1 MNEKNYEKILN
12 LRKKLEELDKNLEK
26 IKKKDSFFKFFT
38 RSAIISFIF
47 LFIGPIFKIQNST
60 KILIF
65 VLVFIL
71 SNLVQIIFISKN
83 QKKEIEK
90 IKKEQIK
97 IQAQIFG
104 LVKEDENWK
113 KLNIKYSISSQRL
126 KVLRRIYE
134 KRI

>member
-12 LRKKLEELDKNLEK
+12 LRKKLEILDKNLEK
-26 IKKKDSFFKFFT
+26 IKNKNSFLKFFT
-38 RSAIISFIF
+38 RSLLISLVF
-47 LFIGPIFKIQNST
+47 LFIGSIMKFQNPT

-71 SNLVQIIFISKN
+71 SNLIQLIFISKN

-97 IQAQIFG
+97 IQAQIFA
-104 LVKEDENWK
+104 LVKDDENWK
-113 KLNIKYSISSQRL
+113 KPKIKYSISSRIL

>member
-1 MNEKNYEKILN
+1 MNEKNYEKIIN
-12 LRKKLEELDKNLEK
+12 RRKKLEELDKNLEK
-26 IKKKDSFFKFFT
+26 IKNKNSFLKFFT
-38 RSAIISFIF
+38 RSLLLSFIF
-47 LFIGPIFKIQNST
+47 LFIGSVFKIQNST

-65 VLVFIL
+65 VLVFVL
-71 SNLVQIIFISKN
+71 SNLIQLIFISKN

-97 IQAQIFG
+97 IQAQIFA
-104 LVKEDENWK
+104 LVKDDENWK
-113 KLNIKYSISSQRL
+113 KPKIKYSISSRRL

>member
-26 IKKKDSFFKFFT
+26 IKNKNSFFKFFT
-38 RSAIISFIF
+38 RSLLLSFIF
-47 LFIGPIFKIQNST
+47 LLIGYVFKIQNST
-60 KILIF
+60 KILLF

-71 SNLVQIIFISKN
+71 SNLIQIILISKN

-113 KLNIKYSISSQRL
+113 KLNIKYSISSRRL